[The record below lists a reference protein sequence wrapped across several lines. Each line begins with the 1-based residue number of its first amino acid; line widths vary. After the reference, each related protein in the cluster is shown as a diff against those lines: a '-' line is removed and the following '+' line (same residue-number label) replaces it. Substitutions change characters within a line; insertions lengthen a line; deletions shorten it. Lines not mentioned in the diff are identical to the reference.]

1 MAGKREKPEDVV
13 SKLRQVEVLQ
23 GQGATIAEAVR
34 QIGVTEQTFYRWRKL
49 YGGMQRSQLTR
60 LKELEKENQRLRRAV
75 SDLTLDK
82 LILTEAAKGKLLS
95 PSRRR
100 KCIDHVRRELGVS
113 ERRAC
118 RALGQHRS
126 TQRKIPQG
134 RANEERLTDDIIEL
148 ADKYGRYGYR
158 MVTGLLN
165 NAGWCVNHKRVER
178 IWRREGL
185 KVPQKQKK
193 KGRLWL
199 NDGSCVRLRPER
211 PNHVWSY
218 DFVQDRTADGRV
230 YRTLNIIDEHTREA
244 LMIRVDRKLNST
256 DVLDALTDLFILRGT
271 PEYIRSDNG
280 PEFIAQKVREWIAA
294 VGAKT
299 AYIEPGSPWE
309 NGYCESFNAR
319 FRDELLNGEIFYS
332 LREAQ
337 VLIEQWRIH
346 YNTVRPH
353 SALGYRPPAPES
365 IVPMDQRPT
374 MH

>member
-1 MAGKREKPEDVV
+1 MAGKREKPEEIV

-23 GQGATIAEAVR
+23 GQGATVAEAVR
-34 QIGVTEQTFYRWRKL
+34 QIGVTQQTFYRWRKL
-49 YGGMQRSQLTR
+49 YGGMQRSQLAR

-82 LILTEAAKGKLLS
+82 LILSEAAKGKLLS

-100 KCIDHVRRELGVS
+100 KCVDHVRRKLGVS

-118 RALGQHRS
+118 RTLGQHRS
-126 TQRKIPQG
+126 TQRKVPRG
-134 RANEERLTDDIIEL
+134 RADEARLTEDIIEL
-148 ADKYGRYGYR
+148 ADQYGRYGYR

-165 NAGWCVNHKRVER
+165 NAGWSVNHKRVER

-185 KVPQKQKK
+185 KVPQKQRK

-211 PNHVWSY
+211 PNHVWWY

-230 YRTLNIIDEHTREA
+230 YRTLNIIDEYTREA
-244 LMIRVDRKLNST
+244 LMIRVNRKLNST
-256 DVLDALTDLFILRGT
+256 DVLDALTDLFILRGP

-280 PEFIAQKVREWIAA
+280 PEFIAQKVRDWIAA
-294 VGAKT
+294 VGTKT

-319 FRDELLNGEIFYS
+319 FRDELLNGELFYT

-337 VLIEQWRIH
+337 ILIEQWRIH

>member
-1 MAGKREKPEDVV
+1 M
-13 SKLRQVEVLQ
+13 
-23 GQGATIAEAVR
+23 
-34 QIGVTEQTFYRWRKL
+34 
-49 YGGMQRSQLTR
+49 
-60 LKELEKENQRLRRAV
+60 
-75 SDLTLDK
+75 
-82 LILTEAAKGKLLS
+82 
-95 PSRRR
+95 
-100 KCIDHVRRELGVS
+100 RRELGVS

-118 RALGQHRS
+118 RTLGQNRS
-126 TQRKIPQG
+126 TQRKVPQG
-134 RANEERLTDDIIEL
+134 RADEERLTDDIIEL

-165 NAGWCVNHKRVER
+165 NAGWQVNHKRVER

-218 DFVQDRTADGRV
+218 DFVQDRTSDGRV
-230 YRTLNIIDEHTREA
+230 YRTLNIIDEYTREA

-256 DVLDALTDLFILRGT
+256 DVLDALTDLFILRGP

-280 PEFIAQKVREWIAA
+280 PEFIAQTVRDWIAA

-319 FRDELLNGEIFYS
+319 FRDELLNGELFHS
-332 LREAQ
+332 LREAKI
-337 VLIEQWRIH
+337 LIEQWRVH

-365 IVPMDQRPT
+365 IVPMDQRPM